1 MAIINTTCLICLKS
15 FTFETVRGGKPPG
28 FCSKECKQK
37 HNRKKNKEYNQT
49 QKRKEYNLKLRR
61 EKKGYTHKIK
71 KCLVCEKEFT
81 TFKKIKLFCSKE
93 CANKNKIKYSRKYYS
108 KLDQYVKKNRIKQ
121 QAILRKTLDPETKKK
136 YRESTKNWRIKNKE
150 KVRQNWINWYL
161 KPENKKKVRI
171 SASKPIRKE
180 TTRTYY
186 RNRRK
191 NDPQFKLIN
200 NLRTR
205 LAHLISRNP
214 KIIKNEKTKE
224 LIGCS
229 VEELKLYIEKKFLV
243 GMNWDNYG
251 YETWHIDHIKP
262 LSLAKNMDDIIRL
275 KLMHYTNLQPLWA
288 KDNIK
293 KSNKYDKKI

>member
-1 MAIINTTCLICLKS
+1 VAIINTTCLICLKS

-37 HNRKKNKEYNQT
+37 NNRNKNKQYNQT

-61 EKKGYTHKIK
+61 EKKGYTQKIK
-71 KCLVCEKEFT
+71 KCLICEKEFT
-81 TFKKIKLFCSKE
+81 TYKKTKIFCSKE
-93 CANKNKIKYSRKYYS
+93 CAIKYKIQYDKKYYS
-108 KLDQYVKKNRIKQ
+108 KPDVRKKINQQQKINRAK
-121 QAILRKTLDPETKKK
+121 LSSETKKK
-136 YRESTKNWRIKNKE
+136 YAENNKNWRIKNKE

-161 KPENKKKVRI
+161 KPENKEKVRI
-171 SASKPIRKE
+171 SANKPKRKE

-214 KIIKNEKTKE
+214 KIIKNEKTRE

-243 GMNWDNYG
+243 GMSWDNYN